1 MYTARTSWHLMV
13 NNLCKNELHHVYIHQ
28 MKIKIDNINLH
39 KVYLAKRHLLF
50 QISDLLQSKHSGCW
64 SNILEKE
71 ARPCVLGGRRVVFQ
85 DEHLRKVLCYQ
96 VGKYFLTQ
104 KIYCHRFY
112 CCCSIILPPSKK
124 GSSRT
129 VIGINVCSFGKC
141 IFLGKLSYLA
151 GAGYRF
157 HWNILKTAYSTAA
170 LINFNCFLVHLK
182 N

>member
-1 MYTARTSWHLMV
+1 MQNAIYYFNIGVTET
-13 NNLCKNELHHVYIHQ
+13 
-28 MKIKIDNINLH
+28 KISH
-39 KVYLAKRHLLF
+39 
-50 QISDLLQSKHSGCW
+50 LLQSKHSGCW

-151 GAGYRF
+151 GVGYRF

-170 LINFNCFLVHLK
+170 LINSTVFLYIWKIK
-182 N
+182 NIVIQAITGCNN